1 MLIIIRLE
9 ERASQIKNI
18 NRISLI
24 IEIREPIDE
33 MIFQARKLS
42 G

>member
-9 ERASQIKNI
+9 DNASQIKNNSII
-18 NRISLI
+18 NLI
-24 IEIREPIDE
+24 IEIRDPIDE
-33 MIFQARKLS
+33 IIFQERKLS